1 MNWRA
6 VAIAAFILVAALL
19 QVGVATQLGL
29 PLVAPDVMLV
39 AVIAVALR
47 RGGTIGAIVGVAA
60 GLLSD
65 LLPPSASLLGVSAIA
80 FGVVGG
86 VTGWLA
92 SRDKKRNQ
100 FNYWRAV
107 GFTVI
112 AAIAALLINT
122 GVVAVFDSER
132 LVTNNFVLSLLW
144 QGAYALV
151 LAAVLVPIY
160 AWIDRVTAPVNVVTR
175 R

>member
-6 VAIAAFILVAALL
+6 LAITAFILVAALV

-47 RGGTIGAIVGVAA
+47 RGGTIGALVGVAA

-112 AAIAALLINT
+112 AAVAALLMNT
-122 GVVAVFDSER
+122 GVVAIFDPER
-132 LVTNNFVLSLLW
+132 LVTNNFFLALSW

-151 LAAVLVPIY
+151 LAAVLVPAY
-160 AWIDRVTAPVNVVTR
+160 AWVDRVTAPLNVVTR